1 MSSGNRTVKYENLLK
16 SLRKHYKP
24 LAEPPERSVLEHLLY
39 ACCLEDA
46 RVEQADEG
54 FAKLQQTYFDW
65 NEVRVTTAVELAEAL
80 KPLPFPMQA
89 ASRIKQCL
97 QSIFETRYQ
106 YDIDDMKKANLGKAT
121 AELEAWKGMS
131 AFVVSYVSQHALGGH
146 SIPASQLICEA
157 MWQCDVLS
165 LAEIQKKALP
175 GIERAIPKNKGVEF
189 AGLMHQ
195 FASDLYHH
203 PKGTTPLAVLK
214 EMGATYKTKPKADE
228 PAATTKTKGSTAKAA
243 PAAPGPAAAK
253 EKESETKKPADTAA
267 ATPKSVAGLSSSKGK
282 EEVKTPKTVPTAKA
296 TGTERPSGKESKAKE
311 VPTASKAASKPAE
324 SAKELKPKEIKP
336 IPKPAA
342 KPSSSKSPAIKSDP
356 AKADKGSKGKV
367 EKGKS
372 DTSKSDKAKPDK
384 AKSDKGK
391 ADNGKANKGKAEKA
405 KSSKPNVAK
414 GKPEIAKSD
423 KGKPVKKDSKG
434 TEKPN
439 KGSSKGSQG
448 SVGTNLTKKKPR

>member
-243 PAAPGPAAAK
+243 PTSAAAK

-267 ATPKSVAGLSSSKGK
+267 ATPKAVAGVSSSKGK
-282 EEVKTPKTVPTAKA
+282 EEVKPTKTVPSAKA

-324 SAKELKPKEIKP
+324 SAKELKPKETKP
-336 IPKPAA
+336 STKPAA

-391 ADNGKANKGKAEKA
+391 ADNGKAGKGNAEKA

-423 KGKPVKKDSKG
+423 KSKPVKKESKG

-439 KGSSKGSQG
+439 KGPSKGSQG